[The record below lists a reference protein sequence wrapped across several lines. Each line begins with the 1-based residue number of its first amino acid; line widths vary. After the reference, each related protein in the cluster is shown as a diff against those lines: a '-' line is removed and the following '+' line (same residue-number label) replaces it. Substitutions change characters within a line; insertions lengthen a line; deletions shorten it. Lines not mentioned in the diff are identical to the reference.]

1 MRQKIK
7 QKAKLLAAINLA
19 VGAAGMCGAWF
30 LYGNLKNGIEK
41 MVILCVYLAGLV
53 WVWLKS
59 IQIFEKP
66 FDRLM
71 DDADEAFQNKY
82 KAETMRTKA
91 EMHALQSQI
100 NPHFL
105 YNTLDSIN
113 WIALTNGQDEIS
125 EMITALS
132 SESAV
137 PYRSAKA
144 PDIWADED
152 AAEDVGFMPHTVCR
166 RQEGAPGVQALLE
179 DRALNS
185 FAAGETAGTENTA
198 APQMEAETPHQTAFA
213 PVEEEQRRD
222 PLRFVGEVFD
232 TYIVTQRGNDMCL
245 LDKHAAHERIIYE
258 SLAASYGKVS
268 SQMLLVPVTVQLS
281 AEEKDAL
288 VQSEMLLQDSGLE
301 VEDFGGNSVVV
312 RAVPADV
319 VPEDV
324 EDLVVELASR
334 LVSNPRY
341 TTSEKTEWVLHS
353 IACRAAIKAGDKTHA
368 AQLLRLA
375 EDVLDGRV
383 PPFCP
388 HGRPIVLKI
397 TKKELEKQFGRQG

>member
-1 MRQKIK
+1 MTPL
-7 QKAKLLAAINLA
+7 AKRLPRELRHNIGKYLGIFLLMCGSIALTSGFLLAAHSIGCLIDDMHEEYTIEDGRVTTSFEA
-19 VGAAGMCGAWF
+19 TDEQLKAA
-30 LYGNLKNGIEK
+30 
-41 MVILCVYLAGLV
+41 
-53 WVWLKS
+53 
-59 IQIFEKP
+59 
-66 FDRLM
+66 
-71 DDADEAFQNKY
+71 
-82 KAETMRTKA
+82 
-91 EMHALQSQI
+91 
-100 NPHFL
+100 
-105 YNTLDSIN
+105 
-113 WIALTNGQDEIS
+113 
-125 EMITALS
+125 
-132 SESAV
+132 
-137 PYRSAKA
+137 
-144 PDIWADED
+144 ED

-166 RQEGAPGVQALLE
+166 RQEGTPGVQTLPE

-288 VQSEMLLQDSGLE
+288 VQSEMLLQDGGLE